1 MGKLYAIAVLD
12 TCVLRDFK
20 LSKLNEQT
28 EDIVPHWDKLLKIVL
43 NNAYYRN
50 NRAINTQ
57 FGKYRENL
65 SSVTRWKTKRGAEN
79 ALARLQKN
87 QKAIEQLKK
96 RLGNNPGFLV
106 LDITEDW
113 NETVSVEI
121 KLEEARHSRLIKR
134 LKNKLI

>member
-43 NNAYYRN
+43 NTAYYRN

-87 QKAIEQLKK
+87 QKTIEQLKK

>member
-28 EDIVPHWDKLLKIVL
+28 EDTVPHWDKLLKIVL

-87 QKAIEQLKK
+87 QKTIEQLKK